1 MSLRIRNLHLPAL
14 TLRTRLTIVY
24 ALTFAV
30 GGLIVVA
37 ISFSL
42 VGRVNA
48 LPVGKSQQV
57 GNAAFD
63 KTCAEVKEKGDVTS
77 DIGQKCQKAF
87 AEGITAGAKAQR
99 DSTLENLPIYA
110 LITLGA
116 VTVLAT
122 AAGWVLAGRALRPLA
137 KITEAAR
144 AASQTNLSHRL
155 ALTGPRDELRL
166 LADTF
171 DEMLARLDAS
181 FESQRSFIAN
191 AGHELRTPLSLV
203 RTTVDVVLAKPAPS
217 AAELRSLGDD
227 VRDGVDRAEA
237 ILEALLTLAR
247 NEHGLTA
254 VEPLD
259 LATITQDVLD
269 SIDAGSVQIVPSLQP
284 SPIQGDSVLIERLL
298 TNLLDNA
305 VRYNHPDGQVWV
317 TTLTSHDQIRL
328 SVVNTGPEV
337 PSAVVGTLFEPFRR
351 LNQRTTLDGLGLGLT
366 LVASIVRAHHGS
378 VGARSR
384 PGGGLDVVAVFPA
397 SPARTKDPPGERI
410 LERPAGDRQLAAAAD
425 REPLSTL

>member
-1 MSLRIRNLHLPAL
+1 MNLPISLPAL

-24 ALTFAV
+24 ALTFAI

-37 ISFSL
+37 ISFYL
-42 VGRVNA
+42 VGRTTTLA
-48 LPVGKSQQV
+48 AAKSQRTGDSIAVDQ
-57 GNAAFD
+57 
-63 KTCAEVKEKGDVTS
+63 TCAAVMKQGDVTS
-77 DIGQKCQKAF
+77 DVGQKCQKIF
-87 AEGITAGAKAQR
+87 AEGISAGAKAQR
-99 DSTLENLPIYA
+99 DTTLENLPIYA
-110 LITLGA
+110 LITVAA

-217 AAELRSLGDD
+217 AAELRSLGED
-227 VRDGVDRAEA
+227 VRNGVDRAEA

-247 NEHGLTA
+247 NEHGLSA
-254 VEPLD
+254 PEPLD

-269 SIDAGSVQIVPSLQP
+269 SIDPGSVRIVAGLLP
-284 SPIQGDSVLIERLL
+284 SPIQGDSILIERLL

-305 VRYNHPDGQVWV
+305 VRYNDPDGQVWV
-317 TTLTSHDQIRL
+317 TITTAQDQIRL

-337 PSAVVGTLFEPFRR
+337 PRDLVGTLFEPFRR

-366 LVASIVRAHHGS
+366 LVASIARAHQGS
-378 VGARSR
+378 VGAQSR

-397 SPARTKDPPGERI
+397 APSGA
-410 LERPAGDRQLAAAAD
+410 
-425 REPLSTL
+425 

>member
-1 MSLRIRNLHLPAL
+1 MRRPAL
-14 TLRTRLTIVY
+14 TVRARLTFVY
-24 ALTFAV
+24 ALTFAI

-37 ISFSL
+37 ISFYL
-42 VGRVNA
+42 VGQTTTA
-48 LPVGKSQQV
+48 LPDAKSHQAV
-57 GNAAFD
+57 AFD
-63 KTCAEVKEKGDVTS
+63 KACAEAKQAGDLTS
-77 DIGQKCQKAF
+77 DLAQKCQKSYQA
-87 AEGITAGAKAQR
+87 GIDAGVKAQR
-99 DSTLENLPIYA
+99 DSTLQNLPIYA
-110 LITLGA
+110 LITVGA

-122 AAGWVLAGRALRPLA
+122 VAGWVLAGRVLRPLA

-144 AASQTNLSHRL
+144 AASQSTLSHRL

-181 FESQRSFIAN
+181 FESQRRFIAN

-203 RTTVDVVLAKPAPS
+203 RTSVDVVLAKPAPS

-227 VRDGVDRAEA
+227 VREGVDRAES

-247 NEHGLTA
+247 NEHGLSA
-254 VEPLD
+254 PEPLD
-259 LATITQDVLD
+259 LATVTQDVLD
-269 SIDAGSVQIVPSLQP
+269 SLDAGSVRIVPSLQP
-284 SPIQGDSVLIERLL
+284 SPIQGDLILIERLL

-317 TTLTSHDQIRL
+317 TISSTPDRIRL
-328 SVVNTGPEV
+328 TVVNTGPMV
-337 PSAVVGTLFEPFRR
+337 PSDVAGSLFEPFRR

-384 PGGGLDVVAVFPA
+384 PGGGLDVVAVLPRA
-397 SPARTKDPPGERI
+397 GPITGRSLAPLRSAGQRGPDAEGTVGEERVGAVGLVDP
-410 LERPAGDRQLAAAAD
+410 
-425 REPLSTL
+425 